1 MPDAVWKIM
10 QGLKG
15 SHMIYPYITLA
26 DGTEIV
32 HTHVFEEDGL
42 QKVEVH
48 FERPKEG
55 GFDTAMKSMAEGKK
69 PLKTIRALIYAAIK
83 PRYPKITL
91 MEVGELLTEAL
102 QSEEKMEYI
111 SETLKKALT
120 LFMPEPEEE
129 IVQGEQKPQPITKP
143 KTK

>member
-1 MPDAVWKIM
+1 MLGKDLKNIKIPLTLRGRTFEISFDFNSM
-10 QGLKG
+10 AE
-15 SHMIYPYITLA
+15 SEDIY
-26 DGTEIV
+26 
-32 HTHVFEEDGL
+32 
-42 QKVEVH
+42 
-48 FERPKEG
+48 EG

>member
-1 MPDAVWKIM
+1 MLGKDLKNIKIPLTLRGRTFEISFDFNSM
-10 QGLKG
+10 AELED
-15 SHMIYPYITLA
+15 IY
-26 DGTEIV
+26 EC
-32 HTHVFEEDGL
+32 
-42 QKVEVH
+42 
-48 FERPKEG
+48 
-55 GFDTAMKSMAEGKK
+55 GFDTAMKSMAKGKK

-143 KTK
+143 ITKPKTKPKTK

>member
-1 MPDAVWKIM
+1 MKKILILTT
-10 QGLKG
+10 G
-15 SHMIYPYITLA
+15 
-26 DGTEIV
+26 GTIV
-32 HTHVFEEDGL
+32 SMASENGL
-42 QKVEVH
+42 Q
-48 FERPKEG
+48 PKLSGHELLNYIGSMTKKYDIFISYRREG
-55 GFDTAMKSMAEGKK
+55 GFDTAMKSMAKGKK

-143 KTK
+143 ITK

>member
-1 MPDAVWKIM
+1 MLGKDLKNIKIPLTLRERTFEISFDFNSM
-10 QGLKG
+10 AELED
-15 SHMIYPYITLA
+15 IY
-26 DGTEIV
+26 
-32 HTHVFEEDGL
+32 
-42 QKVEVH
+42 
-48 FERPKEG
+48 EG

-143 KTK
+143 KTKPKTK

>member
-1 MPDAVWKIM
+1 MLGKDLKNIKIPLTLRGRTFEISFDLNSM
-10 QGLKG
+10 AELED
-15 SHMIYPYITLA
+15 IY
-26 DGTEIV
+26 
-32 HTHVFEEDGL
+32 
-42 QKVEVH
+42 
-48 FERPKEG
+48 EG
-55 GFDTAMKSMAEGKK
+55 GFDTALKSMAKGKK

-143 KTK
+143 ITK